1 MLCITQLVRRGR
13 LVIMKFVNAYRRE
26 HRIKDRE
33 LACGESSDH
42 DAPRAE
48 ALGAAD
54 AAGEEALEVV
64 VRRVE
69 GVVVDSTFHSH
80 VSSVSA
86 TKLRPVG

>member
-48 ALGAAD
+48 ALG
-54 AAGEEALEVV
+54 GKLHEA
-64 VRRVE
+64 
-69 GVVVDSTFHSH
+69 H
-80 VSSVSA
+80 
-86 TKLRPVG
+86 LRGDGAHAREHTTTPSGPRLAL